1 MVTWNDI
8 TSFTGLMIMT
18 RRLYEEDA
26 YCKYFSSTV
35 ISCTKNST
43 SFSVV
48 LDQTAFFPEGGG
60 QPSDIGYI
68 DGKWV
73 SDVQIIDGVIIHSV
87 CEPVTPGVIVKCS
100 IDWERRFSNMQNHSG
115 EHIVSGII
123 HSMFGYNN
131 IGFHLCNG
139 LVTLD
144 VDGKISNTDL
154 YTIEAAAN
162 RAVYENHSVKA
173 YYPTPEELQGIEYRS
188 KIDGLKNPRIVIID
202 DCDCCACCAP
212 HVSKTGEIGIIKL
225 LNSYPNRG
233 GTRIEMLCGIMAL
246 NDYNLL
252 HSKNARISQLLST
265 TRYSVDSS
273 VEKLVNA
280 SISKDQE
287 LKCLRRELAYSKL
300 DIFRFD
306 KYVCAFVNDV
316 DFEPLTYCLNNL
328 LSQYKVC
335 FIFSILSDSSILYV
349 LGSQETDIRSYASR
363 LNSEFSGRGGGK
375 ANYAQGRITGTKQ
388 DVLAFVNDMILS
400 AN

>member
-1 MVTWNDI
+1 MTI
-8 TSFTGLMIMT
+8 TSVTERMIMT

-26 YCKYFSSTV
+26 YCKNFSSTV
-35 ISCTKNST
+35 ISCEKNST
-43 SFSVV
+43 SYSVV

-60 QPSDIGYI
+60 QPSDTGYI
-68 DGKWV
+68 DGKRV
-73 SDVQIIDGVIIHSV
+73 SDVQIIDGVIIHNV
-87 CEPVTPGVIVKCS
+87 HEPVTPGAIVDCS
-100 IDWERRFSNMQNHSG
+100 IDWEQRFSNMQNHSG

-123 HSMFGYNN
+123 HSMFGFNN

-144 VDGKISNTDL
+144 VDGKISNADL
-154 YTIEAAAN
+154 YAIETAAN
-162 RAVYENHSVKA
+162 RAVYENHSVTA
-173 YYPTPEELQGIEYRS
+173 YYPTPDELQDIEYRS

-202 DCDCCACCAP
+202 ACDCCACCAP

-252 HSKNARISQLLST
+252 HSQNARISQLLST

-273 VEKLVNA
+273 VEKLVSA
-280 SISKDQE
+280 SISKEQE

-300 DIFRFD
+300 DIIRFD
-306 KYVCAFVNDV
+306 NYVCAFVKNV
-316 DFEPLTYCLNNL
+316 DFESLTYCLNNL
-328 LSQYKVC
+328 LSQYEVC
-335 FIFSILSDSSILYV
+335 FIFSELSDSSMLYV
-349 LGSQETDIRSYASR
+349 LGSKKTDLRSFASR

-375 ANYAQGRITGTKQ
+375 ANYAQGKITATKQ
-388 DVLAFVNDMILS
+388 NVLDFVNDMFMS
-400 AN
+400 EN